1 MHPRR
6 SIPRVLLTAL
16 LVATNAPTQTLVVD
30 AANGPGSSFT
40 SLEMAAAAAPSGAL
54 LIVRPG
60 DYAGTIVI
68 QGKSLT
74 VLGEAGARLVGDT
87 RLIVRNLAASQS
99 VFVRNFGLVAPPQTF
114 GGIGFRCEAN
124 AGLVCLENLTPT
136 LGSVGPVGFEATN
149 CSALWVRTATFSDRV
164 VLTNC
169 TAVLRNCGIGPGSQT
184 LSLDAIVQSGGAVQL
199 VDCVVNGA
207 SSFVGTPAVQ
217 LSGGD
222 LRLLGATALQ
232 GGSSLFGAAALAV
245 AGTGSL
251 RAEPGVT
258 LTGGGTVV
266 APAIV
271 TTTLAMPRLAVDEGA
286 LAGTWTA
293 QLFGP
298 LGDSSLLLA
307 SLPGV
312 AFPLPWLADA
322 VWLDPLSM
330 VVVGAGVPAPGA
342 PVTATIA
349 LPAVSPTLGF
359 SIVWQALTLDTSG
372 NYQLGNPEFSI
383 LH

>member
-6 SIPRVLLTAL
+6 SIPRALLTAL
-16 LVATNAPTQTLVVD
+16 LVGPIAPAQTLVVD
-30 AANGPGSSFT
+30 IANGPGTSFT
-40 SLEMAAAAAPSGAL
+40 SLELATAAAPSGAL

-60 DYAGTIVI
+60 DYTGVIVI

-74 VLGEAGARLVGDT
+74 VLGEPGARLVGST
-87 RLIVRNLAASQS
+87 RLIVRNLTASQS

-114 GGIGFRCEAN
+114 GGLGIRCESN

-149 CSALWVRTATFSDRV
+149 CGALWLRTATFSDRV
-164 VLTNC
+164 VLANC
-169 TAVLRNCGIGPGSQT
+169 TAVLRNCGVGPGSQT

-199 VDCVVNGA
+199 IDCTVNGA

-217 LSGGD
+217 LYGGD
-222 LRLLGATALQ
+222 LRLLGGTALH
-232 GGSSLFGAAALAV
+232 GGASLFGAPALAV

-258 LTGGGTVV
+258 LTGGGTVLAPSIV
-266 APAIV
+266 AA
-271 TTTLAMPRLAVDEGA
+271 TQAMPRLLVDEGA
-286 LAGTWTA
+286 PAGTWTA

-298 LGDSSLLLA
+298 FGDSALLLA

-312 AFPLPWLADA
+312 AFQLPWLTDA

-359 SIVWQALTLDTSG
+359 WIVWQALTLDAACS
-372 NYQLGNPEFSI
+372 YQLGNPEFSI